1 MVSKMISSRKKT
13 SEILPLLQAENEL
26 NDIIVPLLETV
37 LSTEAEEFVGEV
49 FAPLAMDALYAENDM
64 LRWRSLNRCRT
75 VATVLCGLTN
85 MKAAYSRYI
94 SLNNAF
100 FKGLESPIHP
110 QLEEGRSKIMFG
122 AEREVSPEVKEE
134 ADSLLRNTFRVLSRS
149 ADGFVSFS
157 FAGDRNDTRRTDEHA
172 RAVFAA
178 LADAHPDYPF
188 FFSISHYPS
197 LMALRPSLIE
207 KYRRLVSPSPP
218 PFVFYY
224 DLPKG
229 QSTYGSGSLYRA
241 HPLVVLEHKPAADA
255 VSFSPLDAS
264 LISSGVL
271 KASADG
277 DVVLDGIP
285 FGDFYRLLPFFLQQP
300 DSYPQKRVADIP
312 NGMIKRFDDDMLA
325 DSRLNS
331 LFLTALPLA
340 VCNAGQDAVIYAAG
354 IFDELLAGTSDSD
367 VRAAIRNVRNFLYS
381 AVIVRQYGF
390 DDRVWRKIVAD
401 TGESPLPGERG
412 KGWLTPMYDQ
422 GLEGI
427 LPEIELIGRF
437 PSARLAEMAAA
448 NIKTPGEALPED
460 LLSVRL
466 HFEGYTP
473 EQEET
478 ANALFS
484 TSGNH
489 SGTDLLVLMCALGKV
504 VFRPDGM
511 CDVYLPPEETCR
523 AVALLLLNRQY
534 RDSGEGKIGI
544 PLPHSRDLGWGYGNK
559 RKDDLLSVLGLERS
573 AHPFLDEDISSY
585 ADYFSLD
592 KEDLGA
598 MLKDE
603 GVHLLLYGITSDDL
617 PYVNDAVRYA
627 SLFSRGWPGSD
638 DLVRALP
645 MPPEVLLVP
654 TVGNVERI
662 RRALGESGVHPSV
675 FVRIAGVNVERYPEA
690 GQPDPDDGRW
700 FSGIDTPLSH

>member
-1 MVSKMISSRKKT
+1 M
-13 SEILPLLQAENEL
+13 
-26 NDIIVPLLETV
+26 
-37 LSTEAEEFVGEV
+37 
-49 FAPLAMDALYAENDM
+49 
-64 LRWRSLNRCRT
+64 
-75 VATVLCGLTN
+75 
-85 MKAAYSRYI
+85 
-94 SLNNAF
+94 
-100 FKGLESPIHP
+100 
-110 QLEEGRSKIMFG
+110 
-122 AEREVSPEVKEE
+122 
-134 ADSLLRNTFRVLSRS
+134 
-149 ADGFVSFS
+149 
-157 FAGDRNDTRRTDEHA
+157 
-172 RAVFAA
+172 
-178 LADAHPDYPF
+178 ADAHPAYPF
-188 FFSISHYPS
+188 FFSLSHYPG
-197 LMALRPSLIE
+197 LMDLRPSLIE
-207 KYRRLVSPSPP
+207 KYRRLVSLFPP

-229 QSTYGSGSLYRA
+229 RKTYGSGFLYPSVA
-241 HPLVVLEHKPAADA
+241 LEHKPAAGA
-255 VSFSPLDAS
+255 VAFSPLDAS

-277 DVVLDGIP
+277 YAALDGIP

-300 DSYPQKRVADIP
+300 DSYPQKRAANIP

-340 VCNAGQDAVIYAAG
+340 VCNAGQDAVIYASG
-354 IFDELLAGTSDSD
+354 VFDELLAVTSDSD

-390 DDRVWRKIVAD
+390 DDGVWRKIVAD
-401 TGESPLPGERG
+401 TGESPLLGERG
-412 KGWLTPMYDQ
+412 RGWLTPMYDQ

-427 LPEIELIGRF
+427 LPEIELIDRF

-544 PLPHSRDLGWGYGNK
+544 PLPHSRDLGWGYGSK
-559 RKDDLLSVLGLERS
+559 RRDDLLSVLELERS
-573 AHPFLDEDISSY
+573 VCPFSDGDISSY
-585 ADYFSLD
+585 ANYFSLD
-592 KEDLGA
+592 KEELGS
-598 MLKDE
+598 MLKDG

-627 SLFSRGWPGSD
+627 SLFSREWPGSD
-638 DLVRALP
+638 DLAHALP

-662 RRALGESGVHPSV
+662 RRALDEPGVHPSV
-675 FVRIAGVNVERYPEA
+675 FARIAGLDAERRPET
-690 GQPDPDDGRW
+690 GHPDADDGRW
-700 FSGIDTPLSH
+700 FSDIDTQLAH

>member
-1 MVSKMISSRKKT
+1 MTVSKMISSRKKT

-26 NDIIVPLLETV
+26 NDIIAPLLETV
-37 LSTEAEEFVGEV
+37 LSTEAEEFVREV
-49 FAPLAMDALYAENDM
+49 FAPLAMDALYAEDDV
-64 LRWRSLNRCRT
+64 LRLHSLNRCRT

-85 MKAAYSRYI
+85 MKAAYRRYI

-110 QLEEGRSKIMFG
+110 QLEEGRSKIRFG
-122 AEREVSPEVKEE
+122 AEREVSPEVKKE
-134 ADSLLRNTFRVLSRS
+134 ADSLLRGTFRVLSHS

-172 RAVFAA
+172 RAVFTA
-178 LADAHPDYPF
+178 LADAHPAYPF
-188 FFSISHYPS
+188 FFSLSHYPG
-197 LMALRPSLIE
+197 LMDLRPSLIE
-207 KYRRLVSPSPP
+207 KYRRLVSLFPP

-229 QSTYGSGSLYRA
+229 RKTYGSGFLYPSVA
-241 HPLVVLEHKPAADA
+241 LEHKPAAGA
-255 VSFSPLDAS
+255 VAFSPLDAS

-277 DVVLDGIP
+277 YAALDGIP

-300 DSYPQKRVADIP
+300 DSYPQKRAANIP

-340 VCNAGQDAVIYAAG
+340 VCNAGQDAVIYASG
-354 IFDELLAGTSDSD
+354 VFDELLAVTSDSD

-390 DDRVWRKIVAD
+390 DDGVWRKIVAD
-401 TGESPLPGERG
+401 TGESPLLGERG
-412 KGWLTPMYDQ
+412 RGWLTPMYDQ

-427 LPEIELIGRF
+427 LPEIELIDRF

-544 PLPHSRDLGWGYGNK
+544 PLPHSRDLGWGYGSK
-559 RKDDLLSVLGLERS
+559 RRDDLLSVLELERS
-573 AHPFLDEDISSY
+573 VCPFSDGDISSY
-585 ADYFSLD
+585 ANYFSLD
-592 KEDLGA
+592 KEELGS
-598 MLKDE
+598 MLKDG

-627 SLFSRGWPGSD
+627 SLFSREWPGSD
-638 DLVRALP
+638 DLAHALP

-662 RRALGESGVHPSV
+662 RRALDEPGVHPSV
-675 FVRIAGVNVERYPEA
+675 FARIAGLDAERRPET
-690 GQPDPDDGRW
+690 GHPDADDGRW
-700 FSGIDTPLSH
+700 FSDIDTQLAH